1 MGRKPKPENL
11 ARMQNQS
18 PMASYLEKLCRER
31 GLSLRAASLAAG
43 LGEATLGNVVRG
55 YRKDPDP
62 NTLRKI
68 ATYFN
73 LSEEALLEMAG
84 HRAGSE
90 AANQSQITD
99 PELRAY
105 LSPKRIN
112 QLGPRDVQLL
122 KAVLRHLLPDEKFE
136 N

>member
-105 LSPKRIN
+105 LSPERIN